1 MRFPAVPLCAGL
13 ASVLLA
19 LPVAAQSNSFV
30 AGTRYDAPPLTTFQ
44 TFGENMLDMKVSWT
58 FTDGSFGTASWGQF
72 GPDNFGVNNAEF
84 RVRLGRFDDTFMA
97 AWSVTNR
104 SATKTLSSVR
114 FNGQPGRIVFD
125 CGWTGARCAPN
136 EDPVMAAGSVN
147 SARGWSLSTIGFG
160 GDDIYRG
167 GVAGEYANAVGVGG
181 AEPVGDLFEQLTIS
195 FTDGMAAGFTYGF
208 RADTDNTSDDIPD
221 PIPPSTVPEPGV
233 AGLALLGALV
243 LFGARRR
250 QRAA

>member
-1 MRFPAVPLCAGL
+1 MRSPAVPLCAGL

-19 LPVAAQSNSFV
+19 LPIAAQSNTFV
-30 AGTRYDAPPLTTFQ
+30 DGTRYDAPPLTTFQ
-44 TFGENMLDMKVSWT
+44 TFGENMLGMKVSWT

-72 GPDNFGVNNAEF
+72 GPDNFGVNAAEF
-84 RVRLGRFDDTFMA
+84 RVRLGRFDDTFFS

-104 SATKTLSSVR
+104 STTKTLSSVR

-125 CGWTGARCAPN
+125 CGWTPSGCAATG
-136 EDPVMAAGSVN
+136 DPDMLEGSVN
-147 SARGWSLSTIGFG
+147 SARGSSLITIGFG

-221 PIPPSTVPEPGV
+221 PRDPGPTPVPEP
-233 AGLALLGALV
+233 APLTLLLLGALM
-243 LFGARRR
+243 LPRAMR
-250 QRAA
+250 QRA